1 MLDMSGAVCEPV
13 MKMETRNIAQRYAI
27 SFFCIKLSDI
37 TTTTHG
43 ILQQAF
49 GDDAMS
55 RTQAFLLAHIVF

>member
-1 MLDMSGAVCEPV
+1 
-13 MKMETRNIAQRYAI
+13 MKMEARNTAQRCVF
-27 SFFCIKLSDI
+27 SFCVKLGDI

-55 RTQAFLLAHIVF
+55 RTKAFSLAQNVL